1 VERGWYRRLGGVV
14 PMELVMNISGDSRKW
29 YQISGDYRDSKW
41 FTIGFFTIVPVA
53 AGISVATDSYFDV
66 FARWTGASVAVL
78 SVVVFVFFFLRSG
91 RRKSKHRR

>member
-1 VERGWYRRLGGVV
+1 
-14 PMELVMNISGDSRKW
+14 MELVMKVNGDSRKW

-41 FTIGFFTIVPVA
+41 FTIGFFTIVPVS

-66 FARWTGASVAVL
+66 FARGAGAFVAVL
-78 SVVVFVFFFLRSG
+78 SIVLFVLFYLSSR